1 MSYCTLEEAWGSDFK
16 KKYKKSKKERRLEHQ
31 EKKILSEAVDPQI
44 LVPPSQPRSA
54 DSRKSATQMLQGYDN
69 SFDRYMSP
77 YQQYTRDPVAT
88 TNQTVRDSAS
98 MQSFEN
104 PLQTKTHPPVNNMV
118 TLSQEEYNQLKQRP
132 SIEGFTASS
141 TSTDDEFNKLLLYI
155 FTGIFYL
162 FTMDLMYQ
170 LGKKSFS

>member
-16 KKYKKSKKERRLEHQ
+16 KKYKKIKKR
-31 EKKILSEAVDPQI
+31 KKVRTPSRKKLLSEAVDPQI

-54 DSRKSATQMLQGYDN
+54 DSRKSTTQMLQGYDN

-77 YQQYTRDPVAT
+77 YQQYIRDPVAT

-104 PLQTKTHPPVNNMV
+104 PLQTKN
-118 TLSQEEYNQLKQRP
+118 SSSSKQYGY
-132 SIEGFTASS
+132 S
-141 TSTDDEFNKLLLYI
+141 
-155 FTGIFYL
+155 
-162 FTMDLMYQ
+162 
-170 LGKKSFS
+170 

>member
-1 MSYCTLEEAWGSDFK
+1 MEEAWGSDFK

-31 EKKILSEAVDPQI
+31 EKKLLSEAVDPQI
-44 LVPPSQPRSA
+44 LDLRLNLDQPIHGN
-54 DSRKSATQMLQGYDN
+54 LQHKCYRDMIIHLI
-69 SFDRYMSP
+69 DIASP

-104 PLQTKTHPPVNNMV
+104 PLQTKTHPPVNNIV

-132 SIEGFTASS
+132 SIE
-141 TSTDDEFNKLLLYI
+141 DLPHLQLLQMMSLINYYCI
-155 FTGIFYL
+155 FL
-162 FTMDLMYQ
+162 RV
-170 LGKKSFS
+170 SFICLQWI